1 MVKSLIINGSA
12 KDVLQ
17 IQVADT
23 GKGISDED
31 KRHIFDRFYQ
41 VNGTEMQPYGGSGIG
56 LNLVKAF
63 ADLHGGNVTVADNPG
78 GGTVFTVN
86 IPLRQDSSIRKSQ
99 DGQVNP
105 VVAAS
110 SALVASATSATL
122 GSSSESSVASSAE
135 SSIKTNGTTTVPSDG
150 SSSVASVGSSNVPL
164 DSSSKV
170 PSEETVVSL
179 KPKVLLVDD
188 SDDFREFM
196 SEVLSENYVV
206 EEAVMVRKRG
216 KNCRPNLCLTLF

>member
-1 MVKSLIINGSA
+1 
-12 KDVLQ
+12 
-17 IQVADT
+17 
-23 GKGISDED
+23 
-31 KRHIFDRFYQ
+31 
-41 VNGTEMQPYGGSGIG
+41 MQPYGGSGIG

-86 IPLRQDSSIRKSQ
+86 IPLRQDSSIGKSQ

-105 VVAAS
+105 VVAASSAS

-135 SSIKTNGTTTVPSDG
+135 SSIQTNGTTTVPSDG
-150 SSSVASVGSSNVPL
+150 SSSVTSVGSSNVPL

-170 PSEETVVSL
+170 LSEETVVSL

-206 EEAVMVRKRG
+206 EEAVNGKEAW
-216 KNCRPNLCLTLF
+216 KNCRPSLCLTLF